1 MKSKDEQE
9 WLRKFYEGTF
19 LVKGWTA
26 RTKEILHDVPSE
38 HKKETE
44 KALTCLG
51 EKIGREWARDNAV
64 RRIDSDLLQKW
75 GEELRSVR
83 KKGNAVLGETI
94 RKIDS
99 EADNILSDIKLA

>member
-1 MKSKDEQE
+1 MNSKDEQE

-19 LVKGWTA
+19 LVKGWKG
-26 RTKEILHDVPSE
+26 RMKEILYDVSSE

-44 KALTCLG
+44 KSLSNLG
-51 EKIGREWARDNAV
+51 EKIGREWAKDNAL
-64 RRIDSDLLQKW
+64 RRIDSDMLQKW

-83 KKGNAVLGETI
+83 KKGHAVLDETI

-99 EADNILSDIKLA
+99 EVDNILSDIKLA